1 MKSRKSIWFIVGI
14 SIGVGLLHF
23 LIGANY
29 QGPFRS
35 FMTGYLID
43 VVLPM
48 NLYLLAQLPLRK
60 YFHKNTSRILAGV
73 GTLAFGAMVEWLQYR
88 GLDFLGRTFDPWDLL
103 MYALGICMGLG
114 LDILVLDR
122 WEKRC
127 DKSSDSDSYL
137 Q

>member
-14 SIGVGLLHF
+14 SILVGLLHF
-23 LIGANY
+23 LIGPNY

-60 YFHKNTSRILAGV
+60 YFNKKTSRILAGV
-73 GTLAFGAMVEWLQYR
+73 GTLAFGATVEWLQHL
-88 GLDFLGRTFDPWDLL
+88 GLDFLGNTFDPYDLL
-103 MYALGICMGLG
+103 MYALGVALGLG
-114 LDILVLDR
+114 IDYVVLEP
-122 WEKRC
+122 WEKEGG
-127 DKSSDSDSYL
+127 
-137 Q
+137 

>member
-1 MKSRKSIWFIVGI
+1 VGI
-14 SIGVGLLHF
+14 SIAVGLLHF
-23 LIGANY
+23 LIGPDY
-29 QGPFRS
+29 KGPFRP

-43 VVLPM
+43 LLLPM
-48 NLYLLAQLPLRK
+48 NMFLLGQLALRK
-60 YFHKNTSRILAGV
+60 NFAVKTSRVLAGL
-73 GTLAFGAMVEWLQYR
+73 GIFGFGALVEWLQYR